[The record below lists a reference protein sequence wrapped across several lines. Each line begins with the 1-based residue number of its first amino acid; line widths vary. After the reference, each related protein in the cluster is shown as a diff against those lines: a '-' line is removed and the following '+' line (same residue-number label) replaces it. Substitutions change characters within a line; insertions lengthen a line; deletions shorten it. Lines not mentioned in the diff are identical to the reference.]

1 MNRKYQHLLLDQC
14 NGLLRLLQK
23 FEDLFNETLGTWE
36 MDPIYFELKKDK
48 KGFSWDRTPY
58 QSYVNKCSKIIGTS
72 GFTGDFKEIKLLQ
85 MGSSIFSPT
94 KTKTNNLWLISDFRD
109 LNRQIKCTPYPMPKR
124 SKILLKLE
132 GFKYTM

>member
-48 KGFSWDRTPY
+48 KGFS
-58 QSYVNKCSKIIGTS
+58 
-72 GFTGDFKEIKLLQ
+72 
-85 MGSSIFSPT
+85 
-94 KTKTNNLWLISDFRD
+94 
-109 LNRQIKCTPYPMPKR
+109 
-124 SKILLKLE
+124 
-132 GFKYTM
+132 